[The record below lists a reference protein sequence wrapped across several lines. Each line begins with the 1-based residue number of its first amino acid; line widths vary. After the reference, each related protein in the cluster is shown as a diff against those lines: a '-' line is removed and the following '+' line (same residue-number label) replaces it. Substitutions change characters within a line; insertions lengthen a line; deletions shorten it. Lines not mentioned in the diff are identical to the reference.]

1 MKYILLAFAMLTGI
15 SVFSQDKYNLFILG
29 NRTFTGFTGDNYL
42 KGVDQTYYLEKD
54 SSWIVG
60 ETSMVFCNEYLTFAV
75 DTGYV
80 TIHWFEDYEGTY
92 KCDVFRVKNQ
102 YYVIKFIVNTK
113 PVYYYFH
120 RRYEF
125 LEKIWN

>member
-1 MKYILLAFAMLTGI
+1 MLINI

-29 NRTFTGFTGDNYL
+29 NRTLTGFTGDNSL
-42 KGVDQTYYLEKD
+42 KGVEQVYYLEKD

-75 DTGYV
+75 DSGYV
-80 TIHWFEDYEGTY
+80 TVHWFEENEGTY

-102 YYVIKFIVNTK
+102 YYIIKFIVNET
-113 PVYYYFH
+113 PVYYYFF
-120 RRYEF
+120 RRYPF

>member
-1 MKYILLAFAMLTGI
+1 MKYILLALAMLINI

-29 NRTFTGFTGDNYL
+29 NRTFTGFTGDNSL
-42 KGVDQTYYLEKD
+42 KGVDQIYYLEKD

-60 ETSMVFCNEYLTFAV
+60 ETSMVFCNEYLTFSV
-75 DTGYV
+75 DSGHV
-80 TIHWFEDYEGTY
+80 TVHWFEENEGTY

-102 YYVIKFIVNTK
+102 YYVIKFIVNDE
-113 PVYYYFH
+113 PIYYYFF
-120 RRYEF
+120 RRYAF

>member
-1 MKYILLAFAMLTGI
+1 MKYILLALAMLINI
-15 SVFSQDKYNLFILG
+15 SVLSQDKYNLFILK
-29 NRTFTGFTGDNYL
+29 NRSFTGFTGDNTL
-42 KGVDQTYYLEKD
+42 NGVDQIYYLEKD

-60 ETSMVFCNEYLTFAV
+60 ETSIIFCNEYLTFNV
-75 DTGYV
+75 DSGYV

-92 KCDVFRVKNQ
+92 KCDVFRSKNQ
-102 YYVIKFIVNTK
+102 YYIIKFIVEDK
-113 PVYYYFH
+113 PVYYYFF

>member
-1 MKYILLAFAMLTGI
+1 MKYILLAIAMLINI

-29 NRTFTGFTGDNYL
+29 NRTFTGFTGDNSL
-42 KGVDQTYYLEKD
+42 KGVEQIYYLEKD

-60 ETSMVFCNEYLTFAV
+60 ETSMIFCNEYLTFAV
-75 DTGYV
+75 DRDYV

-92 KCDVFRVKNQ
+92 KCEVFRVKNQ
-102 YYVIKFIVNTK
+102 YYVIKFIVDDK
-113 PVYYYFH
+113 PVYYYFF